1 MEDSAAVALL
11 ASVVKSVEM
20 EDSAAV
26 ALLAS
31 VDKSVEMEDSA
42 AVALLA
48 SVDKSADVTAPP
60 PSVSRE
66 LKAVE
71 IVLSKKTV
79 YSDKPYT
86 VCTSLAKLVVFGR
99 LSMSAAG

>member
-1 MEDSAAVALL
+1 MEDSATVALL
-11 ASVVKSVEM
+11 I
-20 EDSAAV
+20 
-26 ALLAS
+26 
-31 VDKSVEMEDSA
+31 
-42 AVALLA
+42 

-79 YSDKPYT
+79 YSDKPAT
-86 VCTSLAKLVVFGR
+86 ACTSLAKLVVFGR
-99 LSMSAAG
+99 VSTFTAASGRINELIAGIKSLALEVTELIVE